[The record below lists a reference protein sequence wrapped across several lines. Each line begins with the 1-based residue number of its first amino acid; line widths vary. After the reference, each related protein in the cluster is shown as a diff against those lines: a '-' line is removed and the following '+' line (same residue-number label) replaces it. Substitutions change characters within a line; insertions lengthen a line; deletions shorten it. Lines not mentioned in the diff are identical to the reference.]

1 MKKIS
6 IIFLPIL
13 LIYLFVFLI
22 KNDVPAGDGIR
33 YANFAENLVNGFYA
47 EKDFSRGF
55 LWNGPGYPAVLSI
68 FLIFGIPLKFA
79 SILNGLLLYFSS
91 IILFR
96 ILQSFNNRFY
106 FNLILAYFPFTFFPE
121 LIIYSNNIYTEP
133 LVIFLLTLCFFIL
146 FKNKNSIYSII
157 TLTLLSAF
165 LIYIKLFLF
174 YVLLVFS
181 LALLLFKP
189 DKKFILKYTLITLGL
204 FSPYLIYTYSITD
217 KLFYLSD
224 SSSNVLYWTTNPN
237 YIELGQWAEGNSE
250 NFRST
255 IKNKYSNLDSNLILK
270 VDSILFESRYK
281 NHKSVLDTIKTL
293 NGLESDLYLKK
304 ISYRNIKENPTS
316 FLRNIFFNF
325 TRLFVGTP
333 YYLYFKPPYTPILNV
348 INIIKNSFLLSCF
361 IISILVY
368 IFNFKKINNRK
379 IDTVL
384 IFIIIY
390 IIGIILVSNQSQRHL
405 LPILP
410 AITIIIGYIFSKIK
424 FKIN

>member
-6 IIFLPIL
+6 IVFLPIL

-33 YANFAENLVNGFYA
+33 YAKFAENIVNGFFA

-55 LWNGPGYPAVLSI
+55 LWNGPGYPAILSI

-79 SILNGLLLYFSS
+79 SILNAILIYFSS

-96 ILQSFNNRFY
+96 ILESFNNRFY
-106 FNLILAYFPFTFFPE
+106 FNLILAYLPFIFIPE

-146 FKNKNSIYSII
+146 FKKKNSIYSLI

-174 YVLLVFS
+174 YVFLALS
-181 LALLLFKP
+181 LALLFFKP
-189 DKKFILKYTLITLGL
+189 DKKFIIKYTLITFTL
-204 FSPYLIYTYSITD
+204 FSPYLIYTYSLTD

-237 YIELGQWAEGNSE
+237 YVELGQWAEGNSE

-255 IKNKYSNLDSNLILK
+255 IINKYSNLDTNLILK
-270 VDSILFESRYK
+270 VDSILFDSRLN
-281 NHKSVLDTIKTL
+281 NHKSVLDSIKTL

-304 ISYRNIKENPTS
+304 ISYQNIKENPIS
-316 FLRNIFFNF
+316 FIRNVFFNF

-333 YYLYFKPPYTPILNV
+333 FYLYFKPPYTPILNI
-348 INIIKNSFLLSCF
+348 INIIKNSFLLLCF
-361 IISILVY
+361 FLSILVY
-368 IFNFKKINNRK
+368 AFSFNKINNKK

-384 IFIIIY
+384 IFTLIY
-390 IIGIILVSNQSQRHL
+390 IFGIILVSNQSQRHL

-410 AITIIIGYIFSKIK
+410 AIIILIGYIFSRIK